1 MLYCGFFSPFNLKVR
16 PKCEPDKVVIKT
28 GQDAA
33 IPASLPH
40 SFIINTAEAGSG
52 DLKVNVLGPDG
63 SSLPVKLREC
73 GDGVY
78 EATYVPDDC
87 GRYKVDVTYDGK
99 DVPVSPFYVQAYATG
114 DVSIIFYDFLSYL
127 STFLFCL

>member
-1 MLYCGFFSPFNLKVR
+1 MKVR

-40 SFIINTAEAGSG
+40 TFTINTADAGSG

-63 SSLPVKLREC
+63 TIRPIKLRDC

-78 EATYVPDDC
+78 EATYIPDDC

-99 DVPVSPFYVQAYATG
+99 NVPVSPFYVQAYATG
-114 DVSIIFYDFLSYL
+114 DVSFHIFYLCVY
-127 STFLFCL
+127 TI